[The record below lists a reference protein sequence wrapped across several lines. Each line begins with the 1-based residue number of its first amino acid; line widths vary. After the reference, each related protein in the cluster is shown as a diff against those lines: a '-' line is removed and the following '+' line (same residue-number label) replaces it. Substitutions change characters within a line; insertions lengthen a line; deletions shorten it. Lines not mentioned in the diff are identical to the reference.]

1 MWSSFLRSTLVKLTS
16 IRSSKL
22 ILFRWSESGKTMS
35 LRSAQN
41 NKHLIQGCIDNDRKS
56 QENLYQQFYHP
67 MLALCFRYT
76 RNQEDAV
83 EVLHEGLLKVFQHLH
98 EFDESLSSLFTWV
111 HTIMVRTAI
120 DFLRKKNKV
129 AVNNVA
135 MVEDYEPSFSP
146 EILVDKP
153 AADILRFLKHLPET
167 TAMVFNLHVV
177 EGYKHRE
184 IAEMLCISEGTSKWH
199 VSEAKKQL
207 SQLLEKRARA

>member
-1 MWSSFLRSTLVKLTS
+1 MSTQ
-16 IRSSKL
+16 
-22 ILFRWSESGKTMS
+22 
-35 LRSAQN
+35 SAQN
-41 NKHLIQGCIDNDRKS
+41 NSHLIQGCINNDRKS

-98 EFDESLSSLFTWV
+98 EFDESLSSLFTWI

-135 MVEDYEPSFSP
+135 LVEDLAPSFSP

-153 AADILRFLKHLPET
+153 SADILRFLKKLPET
-167 TAMVFNLHVV
+167 TALVFNLHVV

-184 IAEMLCISEGTSKWH
+184 IAKMLSISEGTSKWH

-207 SQLLEKRARA
+207 SHLLEKRARA